1 MFLSCDEKYTRGATA
16 HGNLHDLDV
25 YTYAFDLDMTLVDSR
40 PGVVASFAALS
51 AETGVHV
58 DGELVC
64 TRLGPKLED
73 ELANWFPPER
83 IEAAAAGYRRHYDR
97 ECRTG
102 TTAMPGAVALFETV
116 RARGGRITVVTA
128 KSTEAAHVCLE
139 TVGLASDD
147 VAGWC
152 FGIEKTHALQ
162 RMQAD
167 VYVGD
172 TVTDIAAGRG
182 VAGVAAVGVTT
193 GPDDR
198 AALLAAGADIVICDL
213 TEAVDAFAYLARW

>member
-1 MFLSCDEKYTRGATA
+1 
-16 HGNLHDLDV
+16 
-25 YTYAFDLDMTLVDSR
+25 MTLVDPR

-83 IEAAAAGYRRHYDR
+83 IEWAATAYRRHYDR
-97 ECRTG
+97 ECRAG
-102 TTAMPGAVALFETV
+102 TTALPGAVDLLATV
-116 RARGGRITVVTA
+116 HARGGRIAVVTA
-128 KSTEAAHVCLE
+128 KSTDAAHVCLE
-139 TVGLASDD
+139 TVGLVCDE

-152 FGIEKTHALQ
+152 FGAEKTAALQ
-162 RMQAD
+162 RVDAD

-172 TVTDIAAGRG
+172 TVTDIAAGLGAPG
-182 VAGVAAVGVTT
+182 VATVGVIT

-198 AALLAAGADIVICDL
+198 AALFAAGAHIVISDL
-213 TEAVDAFAYLARW
+213 NEAVDAFAHLGRW

>member
-1 MFLSCDEKYTRGATA
+1 MVEKYTRGATA
-16 HGNLHDLDV
+16 RDNLHDLDIC
-25 YTYAFDLDMTLVDSR
+25 TYAFDLDMTLVDSR

-58 DGELVC
+58 DGELIC

-73 ELANWFPPER
+73 ELANWFPPDQ
-83 IEAAAAGYRRHYDR
+83 IEAAAAAYRRHYGR

-102 TTAMPGAVALFETV
+102 TTALPGALALVEGV
-116 RARGGRITVVTA
+116 HARGGRIVVVTA
-128 KSTEAAHVCLE
+128 KSTELAHVCLD
-139 TVGLASDD
+139 TVGLACDE

-152 FGIEKTHALQ
+152 FGPEKTEALQ

-172 TVTDIAAGRG
+172 TVTDIAAGRAA
-182 VAGVAAVGVTT
+182 AGVATVGVTT

-198 AALLAAGADIVICDL
+198 AALLAAGADIVIYDL
-213 TEAVDAFAYLARW
+213 TEAGDAFAHLGRW